1 MTESPS
7 RGDITVVPGPAEVS
21 AGPGP
26 RPVPTTGHGPSPWRR
41 LPALAL
47 AAALLTLVVVL
58 SIGVGARWFPPGEV
72 WRVLLH
78 PDGTEVS
85 AVVHDLRVPRTLL
98 GLLIGSALGVAG
110 TLMQAVTRNPLAD
123 PGLLG
128 VNSGSSLAMVIGFTA
143 VGTDS
148 ITGQLGWSFGGA
160 VLAAVAV
167 YAVGS
172 QRTTGTTPIRLVL
185 AGAAVSA
192 ALLAVVQGMILLDP
206 IALDRFRYW
215 AVGALAGRD
224 LGVTGAVT
232 VPVLAGL
239 LCAVALGR
247 SLNAFALGEDSAHA
261 LGARP
266 GLVRAGALVSITLL
280 CGAATAA
287 AGPVSFLG
295 LVVPHLA
302 RRFAGADQRWGVAW
316 ALVLGPL
323 LFLGSDVIGRVIDR
337 PAEIQ
342 VGVVCAFLGAPV
354 LIALTRGSKAVSA

>member
-1 MTESPS
+1 MTELSV
-7 RGDITVVPGPAEVS
+7 RGAVVATPGPAGS
-21 AGPGP
+21 PAGPGP
-26 RPVPTTGHGPSPWRR
+26 RPAGPGRPRR
-41 LPALAL
+41 LLPLAVAVLLLL
-47 AAALLTLVVVL
+47 AVCVL
-58 SIGVGARWFPPGEV
+58 SIAVGARWFPPGLV

-78 PDGTEVS
+78 PDGSEAS

-98 GLLIGSALGVAG
+98 GLLVGAALGVAG

-128 VNSGSSLAMVIGFTA
+128 VNAGSSLAMVVGFTA
-143 VGTDS
+143 LGTDS
-148 ITGQLGWSFGGA
+148 VTGQLGWSFAGA
-160 VLAAVAV
+160 ALAAAAV
-167 YAVGS
+167 YAVGT
-172 QRTTGTTPIRLVL
+172 QRATGATPVRLVL

-206 IALDRFRYW
+206 IALDRFRFW
-215 AVGALAGRD
+215 AVGALSGRD
-224 LGVTGAVT
+224 LGVAGAVT
-232 VPVLAGL
+232 APVLLGL
-239 LCAVALGR
+239 AVALVLGR
-247 SLNAFALGEDSAHA
+247 ALNAFALGEDSAHA

-266 GLVRAGALVSITLL
+266 GLVRAGALVAITVL
-280 CGAATAA
+280 CGSATAA

-302 RRFAGADQRWGVAW
+302 RRFAGADQRWVAVW
-316 ALVLGPL
+316 ALLLGPL

-354 LIALTRGSKAVSA
+354 LIALTRRSKVVSG